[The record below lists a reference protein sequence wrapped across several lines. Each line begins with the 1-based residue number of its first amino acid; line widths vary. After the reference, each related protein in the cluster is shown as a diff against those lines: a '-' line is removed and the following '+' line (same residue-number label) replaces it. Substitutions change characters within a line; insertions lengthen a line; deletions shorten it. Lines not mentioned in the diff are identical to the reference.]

1 MPHRWRILLLILAI
15 LAAVFGCVVN
25 NARDGGTIINE
36 GDRVTQEGTNR
47 LKQFEIDLTPR

>member
-25 NARDGGTIINE
+25 NVRDGGTIINE
-36 GDRVTQEGTNR
+36 GDRIVQEGTNR
-47 LKQFEIDLTPR
+47 LKQIEIDLTPR